1 MNADQ
6 SFIGSIEADPDASSN
21 VRSFAPGYCYRPLA
35 NSASTSPS
43 ATAASGTAVT
53 RFDSA

>member
-6 SFIGSIEADPDASSN
+6 GFIGSIKAGPDASPN